1 MNNSS
6 TSTAQAVTGHSGL
19 VAVLTDLQRQ
29 GWRASELWDGEAW
42 GPIHAIWS
50 ADEIAKHAAET
61 ELAKLRF
68 LSESTAGHEGVMLL
82 VWGNSPIEL
91 IADMTMANG
100 FGEAVELAQR
110 SVWPHYPEEE

>member
-6 TSTAQAVTGHSGL
+6 TSTAQAVTEHSGL

-29 GWRASELWDGEAW
+29 GWRLRTVGWRGL

-91 IADMTMANG
+91 IADMTIANG